1 MSAEVDQE
9 SPVIPD
15 CVELSVSNIGGIDE
29 TTVSFQK
36 GVTVLAG
43 RNATNRTSLLQGIM
57 AAMGSDQVSLKADAT
72 EGEVSFE
79 GEQHYDRQFRRKN
92 GAVISSG
99 EPYLEDAEL
108 ADLFAFLL
116 ESNEARRAVARS
128 DDLRE
133 LIMRPV
139 DTVAINSRI
148 EALESRKRTLDEK
161 LSELDSLENQLP
173 DLRTKRE
180 KLSREIDSLREEL
193 EQSREE
199 LNTAE
204 RDFERGR
211 GSQSA
216 LAATMDSLQEAR
228 SELTRVRDRIETERE
243 SIDALQDE
251 RETVREQLDELPPER
266 RLDRD
271 ELDGEI
277 DALRKEKTALDEEI
291 SRLQSTIQFNQQ
303 RLDDPDDVPGTD
315 ADSEELTQAL
325 VSGDDDQ
332 TLTCWSCGSTVDR
345 GQIETTIDQLREFRQ
360 TKLQR
365 RNEIQADIEKRQAD
379 RDKIES
385 VRREREN
392 AEQHLSSLEAEI
404 RRRKERLEALVAER
418 GRQNIAVAQLESI
431 ADDLEA
437 SEYDEILEEQKRLSK
452 LSVRIENKERER
464 DELVSEIQ
472 ATESRLDER
481 EGLAAEREEISQELL
496 DLRNRV
502 DRIESDAVEA
512 FNEHMATLL
521 EMLEYENLERVWIER
536 TKREV
541 RDGLESVTKSSFELR
556 IVRTTGNGAAYE
568 DSIEHLSESEREVIG
583 LVFALA
589 GYLVHDV
596 YETVPFMLL
605 DSLEAIDAER
615 ITTLV
620 EYFED
625 FVPYLVVA
633 LLEEDAEALARD
645 YDVIRNI

>member
-15 CVELSVSNIGGIDE
+15 RVELSVSNIGGIDE
-29 TTVSFQK
+29 TTVSFRK

-72 EGEVSFE
+72 EGEVRFE
-79 GEQHYDRQFRRKN
+79 GEQRYDRQFRRKN
-92 GAVISSG
+92 GTVISSG
-99 EPYLEDAEL
+99 EPYLKDSEL

-116 ESNEARRAVARS
+116 ESNETRRAVARS

-139 DTVAINSRI
+139 DTAAINSRI
-148 EALESRKRTLDEK
+148 EELESRKRTLDER
-161 LSELDSLENQLP
+161 LSELDSLETQLP

-180 KLSREIDSLREEL
+180 QLSSEIDSLREEL

-199 LNTAE
+199 INTAE

-211 GSQSA
+211 DSQSA

-251 RETVREQLDELPPER
+251 RETVREQLDELPPKR

-303 RLDDPDDVPGTD
+303 RLDDPDDFPGTD
-315 ADSEELTQAL
+315 ADSGEITRQL
-325 VSGDDDQ
+325 VSANDET

-345 GQIETTIDQLREFRQ
+345 EQIETTIDQLREFRQ

-379 RDKIES
+379 RDKIER

-392 AEQHLSSLEAEI
+392 AEQHLSSLDAEI
-404 RRRKERLEALVAER
+404 RSRKERLEALVAESD
-418 GRQNIAVAQLESI
+418 RQNIAVAQLESI

-437 SEYDEILEEQKRLSK
+437 TEYDEMLEEQKRLSK
-452 LSVRIENKERER
+452 LSVRLENKERER
-464 DELVSEIQ
+464 EELVSEIE
-472 ATESRLDER
+472 ASEARLDER
-481 EGLAAEREEISQELL
+481 EELGAEREEINQELL

-502 DRIESDAVEA
+502 DRTESDAVEA

-521 EMLEYENLERVWIER
+521 EMLEYENLERVWTER

-541 RDGLESVTKSSFELR
+541 RDGLERATKSSFELR
-556 IVRTTGNGAAYE
+556 IVRTTEDGAAYE

-620 EYFED
+620 EYFEE

-645 YDVIRNI
+645 YDVIRDI